1 MKGNKGMG
9 TNKGSLRHKRNSK
22 NIAIYSIIIILAVA
36 LSVSGYFVFFHDMV
50 VEGMTPSQTNVNDVV
65 SSQSGEIG
73 VRETKSGIKI
83 DTQINLDDV
92 MKSIDVTAPNARKEG
107 FYNFLVVGRDKA
119 GLNTDVIMVA
129 SFDMANNK
137 AAIVQI
143 PRDTYIEASPLAGNK
158 KINAVFSTGYSSVRR
173 AGGTADECIEG
184 GMTALSDALLS
195 SFGIVIDRYVH
206 VNIQGFREIV
216 DAIGGVEVT
225 VQQDMYYSD
234 PEQGLDI
241 ALKAGTQTLN
251 GAQAE
256 GFVRF
261 RYGYVNA
268 DLGRMDAQKIFMTS
282 LMKKLISPSTVSK
295 LPKLVSV
302 VSENTVTDI
311 SVADMTTF
319 ATAALK
325 LDLGSISMFTMQ
337 GEPVWYNKVSYV
349 SMYPKANLE
358 LVNNHF
364 NVFNS
369 PITID
374 DIKIRLLVDEPD
386 GYTIAESTADDISKE
401 PPKLSFVG
409 GKKGAVTGDVPA
421 GSASD
426 VPEQTQSQPSEQMP
440 DEETQG
446 ESQGEGELPTEET
459 SYGEGDGEQGEIS
472 TSESIEEG
480 SQNEGLLGETAG
492 GADVGEEG

>member
-1 MKGNKGMG
+1 MS
-9 TNKGSLRHKRNSK
+9 TNTSNLRQRRKSK
-22 NIAIYSIIIILAVA
+22 NIAIYTVIIILALA
-36 LSVSGYFVFFHDMV
+36 LSVSGYFVFFHEMV
-50 VEGMTPSQTNVNDVV
+50 VEGMTPSQTDVNNFVNP
-65 SSQSGEIG
+65 SNGEIG
-73 VRETKSGIKI
+73 PRETKSGIKI

-92 MKSIDVTAPNARKEG
+92 MKSIDVSSPDARKEG

-119 GLNTDVIMVA
+119 GLNTDVIMVV
-129 SFDMANNK
+129 SFDMENNK

-184 GMTALSDALLS
+184 GMTALSDALLG

-225 VQQDMYYSD
+225 VQQDMNYSD
-234 PEQGLDI
+234 PDQGLSI
-241 ALKAGTQTLN
+241 NLKAGTQTLN

-268 DLGRMDAQKIFMTS
+268 DLGRMDAQKIFMS
-282 LMKKLISPSTVSK
+282 ALMKKLLSPSTVSK

-337 GEPVWYNKVSYV
+337 GQATYYNKVSYV
-349 SMYPKANLE
+349 SMYPKANLK
-358 LVNNHF
+358 LVNDHF
-364 NVFNS
+364 NVFKS

-374 DIKIRLLVDEPD
+374 DIKIKLLVDEPD
-386 GYTIAESTADDISKE
+386 GYTIEETTADDIANE
-401 PPKLSFVG
+401 PPHLSFVG
-409 GKKGAVTGDVPA
+409 GKKGGSTTAPVEEPPA
-421 GSASD
+421 QTEQ
-426 VPEQTQSQPSEQMP
+426 PEQSETPSAETENPVDVEVTPETDGSENSESTDIPESTGEPAVP
-440 DEETQG
+440 DEG
-446 ESQGEGELPTEET
+446 SVGEGVSVETE
-459 SYGEGDGEQGEIS
+459 SDD
-472 TSESIEEG
+472 
-480 SQNEGLLGETAG
+480 TAG
-492 GADVGEEG
+492 